1 MQSEFQ
7 LEYDSLN
14 PEFYIQKTSENL
26 ALTFDPIQASGD
38 SESPFKSISDS
49 TIEVD
54 KKTIYVCKPSPYFFD
69 SLEKYHQYLLNVK
82 ELLDRNFDVRFIYQ
96 DKSGDYKVAQIN
108 KYTFL
113 IEDKNDT
120 MQFLEEYLFYQ
131 DPIDIKKARNGLGI
145 VHDSSIFLE
154 DFEIHESRKTI
165 KYPPVKGIGNL
176 EENREKNTQEDNAE
190 SSDYIIYLKQ
200 IFDNKYNND
209 GGQYDQYF
217 NVFLIKYLEQ
227 NFNSKFN
234 ESADGLDKFKT
245 IIDYVFNCLENN
257 DEKFFPIDE
266 LKNLINKLNESNEL
280 QKSTPHQDYL
290 NQKISQNN
298 PLQKRPEQSSIIN
311 IKKEYAIKFITFTQ
325 SEYEY
330 KLNKEFSSFRLEA
343 RKKPELNKLNIVSAP
358 PLHEKEGFKGFVETY
373 KEFKTSKFDDQQ
385 LLVRSTI
392 EFQKDQLVAISNSH
406 RNALQDKIIG
416 YSIDSD
422 ETPKP
427 QITFFQDPKT
437 GLLYVKSD
445 KECKVNILM
454 KNTYLTRDER
464 QIATINLLKQEDPSD
479 KIVKQYNIS
488 TIRISFERDS
498 NNLIYISKQAFET
511 IEETKKNII
520 TVGNVSSTASDSK
533 GSNVIQKYY
542 AGEILSR
549 NPSQKKPF
557 VTRDVN
563 FILQPTDNTQS
574 DWLIEE
580 DSEKQII
587 DLSSSK
593 KDSGEFLNFV
603 SKDFDSSEAKTTA
616 HFKSSMQAGNLIK
629 LHSIASDD
637 KILAFTVKTSD
648 LSSEIANSNI
658 NFFKDK
664 DGYYY
669 AQSDQDCVLEYITQ
683 GTELQR
689 HDVQDFAITQQT
701 ALDVE
706 NNFTK
711 ALKILNDFS
720 SNENFNSSVEDKDI
734 KLPTLQDHKTDKY
747 LDELFENPASC
758 RHRVMAVAH
767 KFQKEG
773 LKNGED
779 FRIIGTKGDHTEI
792 ELKISDDNWVIID
805 LGGSNSQTIEAEEEA
820 LRPAKFSQIQ
830 SKILQTPAMQNPTTL
845 SNIAIPVISNTASK
859 STTTILSIS
868 GEGCLENVLKCFGL
882 KSEQPTDPLPTQ
894 PTDPL
899 PDQLKMITPQNE
911 TRQVSAPS
919 QSPKPRVELSESL
932 IENFDVLTKLTKIES
947 LATQTS
953 PQGNEANSIQS
964 IADDI
969 ISSSSANNSIYLK
982 SSSSSGQEALKCHL
996 LATHRNNCTK
1006 SDISTLE
1013 FNQEVA
1019 KTHYLVSSS
1028 KDLAIAKEV
1037 LFDKSQTANDNL
1049 EITANTRFA
1058 SFLQSARN
1066 EPQKSHLLI
1075 IDWNEF
1081 SDKMKVA
1088 SNSMFDKSDRRI
1100 GDEKIPDNVKI
1111 ICLDNSKQSNQDPS
1125 ITSRFNQA
1133 FSIEVEDSKIKT
1145 ATQEISPISTQKLSA
1160 TSIPTKNINHDF
1172 DFAGLPDWKSA
1183 LMGLVELQ
1191 GDKILWNKSQF
1202 IEKLQNISSSNPHEA
1217 HHFTF
1222 SNINKENQ
1230 QQLTSFLEQ
1239 SRVLGYIEFQG
1250 KQIIFPQNFT
1260 FEFKEKEFDF
1270 AKVILGFQGDTTSS
1284 IQISQQPIISPQNP
1298 QTITS
1303 LSADLVYAQIDQQK
1317 SSSRDL
1323 PKLRI
1328 ATNCQ
1333 FHDLANFT
1341 EDQSKK
1347 IYSVNNFSFDK
1358 LLTSPTIDDQG
1369 NFYQEEG
1376 ILEKNR
1382 GQKLQLFISGNLSNQ
1397 QYYLLLSKAQDLD
1410 IKLDLLLAPEV
1421 KLPAEIIVDEAKSL
1435 ELKSEFSTKPSPFEP
1450 RIIVSNDIAKSST
1463 ILMNELQKSC
1473 GDKKIF
1479 AINIEDLMVS
1489 DLFPSFDTK
1498 IKESP
1503 EDATKYKFQ
1512 LSKLTSEIDDKLA
1525 NGDKIIIKG
1534 RFNDKLLTMLH
1545 QHLLATEKSYEN
1557 LYFVMEEKEQSVFEE
1572 KASIYKKL
1580 SFLPSSQ
1587 YRLESSKLKSKNKLE
1602 IITLPYFQET
1612 DNGAGVFQGSA
1623 QSQVDY
1629 SIHLTREKIEN
1640 GDIFV
1645 EAISSTLDVSNLS
1658 DEQIE
1663 KNSSDF
1669 ISARKQILT
1678 KLFEHSAL
1686 VKIVGESGVGKSSLL
1701 REFAK
1706 TADDS
1711 TSPVIKTYNE
1721 LGNLES
1727 WAKDKEGDNLKI
1739 LVIDEYNVDTKMDYT
1754 MFRDFNQQQDSTKPR
1769 EIFYQGKFYQLT
1781 DKHKV
1786 VFMGNPTT
1794 YGNRKE
1800 GKLFEDSKV
1809 PTLELKDFPPEYIY
1823 QEILQKPILE
1833 PMISDSSK
1841 LTEEIKKS
1849 PKLVEEFKKIC
1860 DEEIKKYK
1868 AQNSGGVAKNKTE
1881 LTVRELQEQ
1890 VLLKLSKYIDKAIN
1904 SQSTSQAPI
1913 STADFVETSSTKD
1926 NIEAIR
1932 NALMIRKQ
1940 QKQGLL
1946 SQSIIGTSGLIF
1958 EGDSGIG
1965 KSVMI
1970 EAVLKSQNI
1979 TRLASQ
1985 DVLMKLPIL
1994 NNSTDQSS
2002 QHYYYKIPANISAQ
2016 EIEQQLIEASK
2027 RGVIV
2032 VFDEI
2037 NTRLNEGLEK
2047 TINALLTG
2055 SHPSSK
2061 ESDDQP
2067 KAGFMIIGS
2076 INSAIHAG
2084 RSAMSP
2090 AIIHRSTYINGKELK
2105 DYSSQDFKI
2114 IMQNWAEHL
2123 TDKNDEGKKNKDET
2137 QILQFKT
2144 TNPEQFEQLIGNL
2157 AETFHKMLNPQTL
2170 QSHSFQNYN
2179 KISEISAES
2188 LNIRNL
2194 KSTFLKSLSQEI
2206 EIVKSSQPEKEKQ

>member
-1 MQSEFQ
+1 M
-7 LEYDSLN
+7 
-14 PEFYIQKTSENL
+14 
-26 ALTFDPIQASGD
+26 
-38 SESPFKSISDS
+38 
-49 TIEVD
+49 
-54 KKTIYVCKPSPYFFD
+54 
-69 SLEKYHQYLLNVK
+69 
-82 ELLDRNFDVRFIYQ
+82 LDRNFVVRFIYQ

-108 KYTFL
+108 QYNCSFDD
-113 IEDKNDT
+113 ENDT
-120 MQFLEEYLFYQ
+120 RQLLDEYLFYQ
-131 DPIDIKKARNGLGI
+131 DPIDVKKARNDLGI

-154 DFEIHESRKTI
+154 DFEIHKSGITI
-165 KYPPVKGIGNL
+165 KYPPVFGFYNL
-176 EENREKNTQEDNAE
+176 KKNREKNTQEDNADL
-190 SSDYIIYLKQ
+190 SNYIFSLKK
-200 IFDNKYNND
+200 IFDNKYYND
-209 GGQYDQYF
+209 KGQYDQYF
-217 NVFLIKYLEQ
+217 NVFLIEYLEQ
-227 NFNSKFN
+227 NFDKEFKSGNGYN
-234 ESADGLDKFKT
+234 KFKT

-257 DEKFFPIDE
+257 DNKFFPIDE
-266 LKNLINKLNESNEL
+266 LKNLSHELKKL
-280 QKSTPHQDYL
+280 PHVDYL

-298 PLQKRPEQSSIIN
+298 PLQKRPQQSEAN
-311 IKKEYAIKFITFTQ
+311 IKYTIEFIAFRSEIRKEPN
-325 SEYEY
+325 
-330 KLNKEFSSFRLEA
+330 LDN
-343 RKKPELNKLNIVSAP
+343 LNIISAP
-358 PLHEKEGFKGFVETY
+358 LPQEKEDFKRFVETY
-373 KEFKTSKFDDQQ
+373 KEFKASKFDDQQ
-385 LLVRSTI
+385 LLLGSTI
-392 EFQKDQLVAISNSH
+392 EFKKDQSVAISNSH
-406 RNALQDKIIG
+406 RNASQDKIIG

-427 QITFFQDPKT
+427 QITFFQDPET
-437 GLLYVKSD
+437 GLLYAKSD

-464 QIATINLLKQEDPSD
+464 QIAMINLLKQENPLD
-479 KIVKQYNIS
+479 KIVKKEHDNS
-488 TIRISFERDS
+488 TLVISFES
-498 NNLIYISKQAFET
+498 NPKKLIYITKQAFKT
-511 IEETKKNII
+511 IEEASNSSNKKNII
-520 TVGNVSSTASDSK
+520 TVGNALSTSPLSK
-533 GSNVIQKYY
+533 ASNVIQKYY

-549 NPSQKKPF
+549 NSLHIKPF
-557 VTRDVN
+557 ATRDVN
-563 FILQPTDNTQS
+563 FILTPADDIQS

-580 DSEKQII
+580 DSKKQII

-593 KDSGEFLNFV
+593 KNSNEFLDFV
-603 SKDFDSSEAKTTA
+603 SEDFDSSEAKTTA

-658 NFFKDK
+658 KFFKDEN
-664 DGYYY
+664 GYYY

-689 HDVQDFAITQQT
+689 HDVQDFAITQKT

-720 SNENFNSSVEDKDI
+720 SNENFKSSVEDVDI
-734 KLPTLQDHKTDKY
+734 KLPTLQDGKTDKY
-747 LDELFENPASC
+747 LDELFANPASC

-805 LGGSNSQTIEAEEEA
+805 LGGSNSQTIEAEGEA
-820 LRPAKFSQIQ
+820 LRPAEFSQIQ
-830 SKILQTPAMQNPTTL
+830 SKIAIQDPTTL
-845 SNIAIPVISNTASK
+845 SNIAISHTDTQI
-859 STTTILSIS
+859 TTTILSS
-868 GEGCLENVLKCFGL
+868 SNKGCLNELLNCYGFGGGQLTENQTR
-882 KSEQPTDPLPTQ
+882 EEATDPLPGQLTMTTTL
-894 PTDPL
+894 PT
-899 PDQLKMITPQNE
+899 E
-911 TRQVSAPS
+911 TRQVLAPS
-919 QSPKPRVELSESL
+919 QSPKPRAELSESL
-932 IENFDVLTKLTKIES
+932 IENFGDLIKLTKIES

-969 ISSSSANNSIYLK
+969 ISLSSANNSIYLK

-996 LATHRNNCTK
+996 LATHRNNCIK

-1013 FNQEVA
+1013 LNQEVA

-1049 EITANTRFA
+1049 EITSNTRFA

-1145 ATQEISPISTQKLSA
+1145 ATQEISANSTQKLSA
-1160 TSIPTKNINHDF
+1160 TSIPTKNINYDF

-1202 IEKLQNISSSNPHEA
+1202 IAELQNISSSNPHES

-1230 QQLTSFLEQ
+1230 QQLTNFLEQ

-1250 KQIIFPQNFT
+1250 KQIVFPQNFT

-1270 AKVILGFQGDTTSS
+1270 ARVIQGFQGDTTNS
-1284 IQISQQPIISPQNP
+1284 IQISQQPIISPPNP
-1298 QTITS
+1298 QTTTS
-1303 LSADLVYAQIDQQK
+1303 LSADLVYAQPNQQK
-1317 SSSRDL
+1317 SSSQDL

-1358 LLTSPTIDDQG
+1358 LLTSPKIDDQG

-1382 GQKLQLFISGNLSNQ
+1382 GHNLQLFISGDLSNQ
-1397 QYYLLLSKAQDLD
+1397 QYYLLLSKAQELD

-1421 KLPAEIIVDEAKSL
+1421 KLPAEIIVDEAKSS
-1435 ELKSEFSTKPSPFEP
+1435 ELKSEFSTKPSSLAS
-1450 RIIVSNDIAKSST
+1450 RIIVSNDIVKSST
-1463 ILMNELQKSC
+1463 SLMNKLQESC

-1479 AINIEDLMVS
+1479 AINIEDLMVG

-1512 LSKLTSEIDDKLA
+1512 ISKLTSEIDDKLA

-1557 LYFVMEEKEQSVFEE
+1557 LYFVMEEKEQSVFQK

-1580 SFLPSSQ
+1580 SFLPPSQ
-1587 YRLESSKLKSKNKLE
+1587 YRLESHELESKNKPE

-1629 SIHLTREKIEN
+1629 SIHLTQDKIEN

-1711 TSPVIKTYNE
+1711 TSPAIKTYNE
-1721 LGNLES
+1721 LDNLES

-1769 EIFYQGKFYQLT
+1769 EIFYKGKFYQLT

-1841 LTEEIKKS
+1841 LTREIKKS
-1849 PKLVEEFKKIC
+1849 PELVKEFKKIC

-1890 VLLKLSKYIDKAIN
+1890 VLLKLSKYIDKEIN
-1904 SQSTSQAPI
+1904 PQSKSQAPI

-1946 SQSIIGTSGLIF
+1946 PQSIIGTSGLIF
-1958 EGDSGIG
+1958 EGDSGVG

-1979 TRLASQ
+1979 TRLASKN
-1985 DVLMKLPIL
+1985 DLMKLPIL
-1994 NNSTDQSS
+1994 INSTDQSL

-2061 ESDDQP
+2061 ESNDQP

-2090 AIIHRSTYINGKELK
+2090 AIINRSTYINGKELK

-2123 TDKNDEGKKNKDET
+2123 IDKNDEGKTSNDET
-2137 QILQFKT
+2137 QILQFKI

-2157 AETFHKMLNPQTL
+2157 AETFHKMLNPQKL
-2170 QSHSFQNYN
+2170 QSDSFQNYK
-2179 KISEISAES
+2179 KISEIPAES

-2206 EIVKSSQPEKEKQ
+2206 ENVKLLQPKRII